1 MSAVIRFEPVAYCA
15 DCVDG
20 ADWDAE
26 PEEWAKKHNT
36 EHHEG
41 ATE

>member
-1 MSAVIRFEPVAYCA
+1 MPAEIRYEPVAYCA
-15 DCVDG
+15 DCVEGREWND
-20 ADWDAE
+20 E
-26 PEEWAKKHNT
+26 PEEWAEKHNT